1 MKGVISLFEA
11 TKQFCDSLLPYG
23 LPGFDL
29 IVYHKGSCVLRY
41 RNGYRDLENKIPMT
55 GTERLNLYSCSKPIT
70 CTAAMQLWEK
80 GLFDLEDPISRYLPE
95 FQDMNVLTEAGIEKA
110 KNPILI
116 RHLFQMT
123 SGLSYDVN
131 STQIQLCR
139 QATGGGCPGR
149 EMVRYLAKEPLLFE
163 PGTQWRYSLSHDVL
177 AVLVEVLSGEPF
189 EDYIKHHIFDPLG
202 MNDSTFLLPEREL
215 DTIAPQ
221 YAFENGQ
228 TVQIGKLTYTYRL
241 GHQHA
246 SGGAGCISTV
256 DDYIKFVEALRKGQL
271 LKPETIALMT
281 VDRMTEVHMRT
292 YFLNKTHGYG
302 LGVRC
307 GNGDPRNSDFGWD
320 GAACSYMSLDMEN
333 DISIFFGAHQRMS
346 PVQDARNLLHRFVR
360 AELIEPADIPQVQAI
375 AKERLEKL

>member
-1 MKGVISLFEA
+1 MISLFEA
-11 TKQFCDSLLPYG
+11 TKAFCDSLLSYG

-29 IVYHKGSCVLRY
+29 IVYHQGSCVLRY
-41 RNGYRDLENKIPMT
+41 SNGYRDLENKLPIT
-55 GTERLNLYSCSKPIT
+55 GKERLNLYSCSKPIT
-70 CTAAMQLWEK
+70 CTVAMQLWEQ
-80 GLFDLEDPISRYLPE
+80 GLFDLEDPIAKYLPE
-95 FQDMNVLTEAGIEKA
+95 FQDMDVLTEHGPVKA

-131 STQIQLCR
+131 SPQMQLCR
-139 QATGGGCPGR
+139 QATNGGCPGR

-163 PGTQWRYSLSHDVL
+163 PGTQWKYSLSHDVL
-177 AVLVEVLSGEPF
+177 AVLVEVLTGQPF
-189 EDYIKHHIFDPLG
+189 EDYVKQHIFAPLG
-202 MNDSTFLLPEREL
+202 MEQSTFLLPAEEL

-221 YAFENGQ
+221 YNYQ
-228 TVQIGKLTYTYRL
+228 NKQVVQIGKETSTYRL

-281 VDRMTEVHMRT
+281 TDQMTETHMRT
-292 YFLNKTHGYG
+292 YFLRETHGYG

-333 DISIFFGAHQRMS
+333 QISIFFGAHLRNP
-346 PVQDARNLLHRFVR
+346 PVQDTRNLLHRFIR
-360 AELIEPADIPQVQAI
+360 AELIEPEDIPQVQAI
-375 AKERLEKL
+375 AKERLGKL